1 MNQLLVNLGHP
12 LADVAETELEALI
25 GPYDTCV
32 VRVQLDLEA
41 PLAEQ
46 VTAAIDA
53 AGISSETWQTRG
65 IVLNLP
71 GVSLAAA
78 IAVTEIAGR
87 TGTQPRVIQLS
98 RAEDGVFHVA
108 EIVDLMKVRGAARAA
123 R

>member
-1 MNQLLVNLGHP
+1 MNQLLVNFGHP
-12 LADVAETELEALI
+12 LADVAETELETFI
-25 GPYDTCV
+25 GPFDTCV

-78 IAVTEIAGR
+78 LVVTEVAGR
-87 TGTQPRVIQLS
+87 MGTQPRVIQLS

-108 EIVDLMKVRGAARAA
+108 GIIDLMRVRGAARAS